1 MKFCVISKIIVL
13 LIGFSAAILVGAG
26 SAKADFI
33 WGTPTNLG
41 PVVNTGSA
49 DARPDISADGLS
61 VYFNSNRSGGYGNHD
76 IYVTTRATKDDDWG
90 PPINLG
96 PNVNSSLTDNEP
108 DISADGLTL
117 YFSSGGD
124 IWVATRTTTEDGWGP
139 RVKLGPTVNSLGG
152 NYGPSISADGL
163 ELFFTS
169 DRPGGYGDS
178 DLWVTT
184 RETTQDEWGEPVNL
198 GSTINSSVQDQSP
211 SISADG
217 LMLFFDCGPD
227 GSNDWDLWV
236 TKRATK
242 SDPWGEPVNL
252 GPAVNSSSWECA
264 PSISDDGSTLVFWS
278 SRPGGSGSSDL
289 WQVSIEPVVDFN
301 SDGIVD
307 SVDMCIMIDHWGEN
321 YSLCDI
327 GPSPLGDGIV
337 DVQDLIV
344 LAEHLFEE
352 VPLPGLIAHWK
363 FDETE
368 GFEAQN
374 SVGLQN
380 GFLFGDPIWHPA
392 GGKKDGALELDGIDD
407 YIIAVSAL
415 NPADGAFSVFAWI
428 KGGAPGQV
436 IISQVDGTGTGETWL
451 GIDTLEGN
459 LMTGLVPPSG
469 RTPST
474 PLVSES
480 MITDGDWHH
489 IGFVWDGSYRALYVD
504 GTIAA
509 TDIEVLGQ
517 LEFSNGG
524 LYIGTSKTLEA
535 GTFFSGLIDDVRIYD
550 VALSAEQIASL
561 AQ

>member
-1 MKFCVISKIIVL
+1 MRVCVSSKIIVL
-13 LIGFSAAILVGAG
+13 LIGFCAAILVGAG

-33 WGTPTNLG
+33 WGTPTNFG

-76 IYVTTRATKDDDWG
+76 IYVTTRAKKDDDWG
-90 PPINLG
+90 APVNLG
-96 PNVNSSLTDNEP
+96 PNVNSSTTDNEP
-108 DISADGLTL
+108 DISADGLEL

-124 IWVATRTTTEDGWGP
+124 IWVATRTTTQEDWGP

-169 DRPGGYGDS
+169 GRPGGYGDS

-198 GSTINSSVQDQSP
+198 GSEINTSVQDQSP

-217 LMLFFDCGPD
+217 LMLFFDRGPD
-227 GSNDWDLWV
+227 GSSDWDLWV

-264 PSISDDGSTLVFWS
+264 PSISVDGSTLVFWS

-301 SDGIVD
+301 GDGIVD
-307 SVDMCIMIDHWGEN
+307 SADMCIMIDHWGES

-327 GPSPLGDGIV
+327 GPTPLGDGIV
-337 DVQDLIV
+337 DIKDMVV
-344 LAEHLFEE
+344 LAEYIFDKA
-352 VPLPGLIAHWK
+352 LPVDLIAHWK
-363 FDETE
+363 LDETE
-368 GFEAQN
+368 GTVAQDSAGDN
-374 SVGLQN
+374 DA
-380 GFLFGDPIWHPA
+380 LFFGNPIWLPNM
-392 GGKKDGALELDGIDD
+392 GQVNGALLMDGVDD
-407 YIIAVSAL
+407 WGIT
-415 NPADGAFSVFAWI
+415 NPIQKLTDEPFRVFAWI

-436 IISQVDGTGTGETWL
+436 VLSQSGGVNWL
-451 GIDTLEGN
+451 CTDPLGY
-459 LMTGLVPPSG
+459 LMTELKSAGDNGCSLISETVIADGEWHRIGL
-469 RTPST
+469 
-474 PLVSES
+474 
-480 MITDGDWHH
+480 
-489 IGFVWDGSYRALYVD
+489 VWDGSDRTLYVD
-504 GTIAA
+504 DVAVAEDTQ
-509 TDIEVLGQ
+509 DSL
-517 LEFSNGG
+517 NGSTNS
-524 LYIGTSKTLEA
+524 LYIGTGSTMQT
-535 GTFFSGLIDDVRIYD
+535 GTYWSGMFDDVCIY
-550 VALSAEQIASL
+550 APTTGY
-561 AQ
+561 